1 MKPLGQQ
8 RNVDNCDLQAGAQQK
23 RNRQPPVVPRQ
34 LANGATDS
42 HVQARLTSTIL
53 PTGGQTTVE
62 LPQADEELF
71 LYFVDGDG
79 RFQTTTHAAQID
91 LYDTLLATPKAEA
104 PLVTAG
110 ERPLNFLSFYL
121 KPFMS
126 PSLS

>member
-1 MKPLGQQ
+1 VGDGLVRDIIGP
-8 RNVDNCDLQAGAQQK
+8 
-23 RNRQPPVVPRQ
+23 
-34 LANGATDS
+34 NGATDS

-104 PLVTAG
+104 PVVTAG

-126 PSLS
+126 PSLN